1 MYFDI
6 FTHGIQPTET
16 EFPTANSIIIQQ
28 LELFAEANLLF
39 ITLFSDEIQESKMKE
54 KNNKQIWI
62 SIHDIDLGL
71 IELNRSNAA

>member
-39 ITLFSDEIQESKMKE
+39 ITLFSDEIQESKMKI
-54 KNNKQIWI
+54 NKSECRFMILI
-62 SIHDIDLGL
+62 S
-71 IELNRSNAA
+71 A